1 MHRHWPDTQLRTSMA
16 FGRRAQPHVFL
27 MLLPGAGLLC
37 IWAHAAPPAGAQSAV
52 VIAAAAVP
60 ASQPSKETCAS
71 CHEEVAKSFLSNP
84 HGNADL
90 SCASCHS
97 GHTNQSDAGG
107 RSEKSAFA
115 DTGNSILICTKC
127 HAEMA
132 GPFVYKHAAI
142 KAEGCT
148 GCHAAHGSQNAK
160 LLNAPNTNE
169 LCKQCHSPA
178 TESATHGTNAGTPQA
193 AQPCTNCHTHIHGSN
208 MNAAFLN

>member
-1 MHRHWPDTQLRTSMA
+1 MHRDEPVMQLP
-16 FGRRAQPHVFL
+16 FGAAWGRMRGARACWMP
-27 MLLPGAGLLC
+27 LL
-37 IWAHAAPPAGAQSAV
+37 
-52 VIAAAAVP
+52 AAAFLCVP
-60 ASQPSKETCAS
+60 ASAASAPGDKPVPSQVKDVAPGDFVGSETCTT